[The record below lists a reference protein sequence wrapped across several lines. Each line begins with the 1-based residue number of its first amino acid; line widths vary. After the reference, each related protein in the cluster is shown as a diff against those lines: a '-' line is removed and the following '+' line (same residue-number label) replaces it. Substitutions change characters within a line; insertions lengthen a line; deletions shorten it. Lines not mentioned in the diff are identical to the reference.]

1 MGDDFLEIIS
11 DAQKLENKKKN
22 KSINIKIF
30 TNSIINPL
38 DKIIKYFLNKKSVSS
53 YIEYANFN
61 TILPSNKKEK
71 FHIGL
76 IVWECENLFPN
87 GYSDLEKISLKDCD
101 EFIDSFIRNFE
112 YFLKDLSK
120 FDYLIVKKLS
130 GINYFSNNF
139 EFNSAR
145 LIADK
150 INRYLE
156 EQSLK
161 FKNIKLFDD
170 IDLIFRYGTNYFGR
184 KLRNNKLPYHST
196 DVLVEMGNSISSMIL
211 SHFGLGKKVLI
222 LDCDK
227 TMWNGIIGE
236 DDNKIIFSTKDKCKD
251 YFLYA
256 NKIFERLKN
265 KGVLLAICSK
275 NNFEDVENF
284 FKKKSKELVN
294 FDEFVIKKINWEL
307 KSKNILE
314 ISNELNLA
322 TSSFIFLDDS
332 IHELNEVKTAIK
344 DIDCYLVPS
353 DLDKYKNTLLNIDK
367 IFSYSLFK
375 TGEDTNRTKLY
386 QQEAKRNK
394 IKTNY
399 SYEEYLKNLS
409 LKMFFSNG
417 KNFELKRLAQMTQK
431 TNQFNLTVLRQS
443 EDQLKKKIFSKGYL
457 VYAFSLKDK
466 FGDYGTVGLCQIK
479 KLNDTSVLIENLLMS
494 CRIMGRNAE
503 QSFLNEIVKIL
514 KKKKFIDIYGLFS
527 KGQKNKIVEKFYEEN
542 GFTKVKEKKKFKYE
556 GNLFV
561 FKSNNVIDKLRL
573 IKINH
578 E

>member
-11 DAQKLENKKKN
+11 DAQKLENKKKD

-38 DKIIKYFLNKKSVSS
+38 DKIIKYYLNKKSVSS

-71 FHIGL
+71 FHIGI

-87 GYSDLEKISLKDCD
+87 GYNDLEKISLRGCD

-139 EFNSAR
+139 EFNSAK

-150 INRYLE
+150 INLYLE
-156 EQSLK
+156 EKSLK

-170 IDLIFRYGTNYFGR
+170 IDLIFSYGTNYFGR
-184 KLRNNKLPYHST
+184 KLKNNKLPYYST
-196 DVLVEMGNSISSMIL
+196 EVLVEIGNSISSMIL

-236 DDNKIIFSTKDKCKD
+236 DNNKIIFSTKDKYKN

-256 NKIFERLKN
+256 NEIFERLKK

-284 FKKKSKELVN
+284 FKKKSKELIN

-344 DIDCYLVPS
+344 DIDCYLVPD
-353 DLDKYKNTLLNIDK
+353 DLDKYRNTLLKIDK

-375 TGEDTNRTKLY
+375 TGEDANRTKLY

-431 TNQFNLTVLRQS
+431 TNQFNLTVLRQT
-443 EDQLKKKIFSKGYL
+443 EDQLKKKIFSKRYL

-479 KLNDTSVLIENLLMS
+479 KLNNTSVLIENLLMS
-494 CRIMGRNAE
+494 CRVLGRNAE

-514 KKKKFIDIYGLFS
+514 KKKKFIDIYGFFS

-542 GFTKVKEKKKFKYE
+542 GFIKVKGKKNFKYE

-561 FKSNNVIDKLRL
+561 FKSNDVIDKLKL
-573 IKINH
+573 IKINYG
-578 E
+578 